1 MTKRSAGTMAV
12 SKHYWAELAAAEED
26 VLRLRAIIDIPLEDL
41 EHSARF
47 YWASKEIDFDVY
59 GGDIS
64 V

>member
-1 MTKRSAGTMAV
+1 MAV

>member
-1 MTKRSAGTMAV
+1 MTV

-41 EHSARF
+41 ERFARF
-47 YWASKEIDFDVY
+47 YWASQEIYFNVYRGDVN
-59 GGDIS
+59 